1 MVSLFTSMA
10 SAKYMVMLP
19 FSLLLLTN
27 VAAHGGEDGGG
38 MSNVQV
44 LISSLIGAVI
54 VFLSAGKISKF
65 ELEGNQRL
73 ILTLA
78 FFTGIVHILLGLKDT
93 LLLVGG
99 IGVIAISSP
108 RLFSQSIHSMYRINL
123 IILGVAIST
132 IFIAYFVSNHSLHYI
147 VEDYLGI
154 VTKLT
159 ELGILILIGIEY
171 KNNAART
178 DSNIVPS

>member
-1 MVSLFTSMA
+1 MSTVRYL
-10 SAKYMVMLP
+10 VMLP
-19 FSLLLLTN
+19 FSLLLLTS
-27 VAAHGGEDGGG
+27 VTAHGGEDGGG

-54 VFLSAGKISKF
+54 VFVSAGKISKF

-123 IILGVAIST
+123 IILGLSLIHISEPT
-132 IFIAYFVSNHSLHYI
+132 RPY
-147 VEDYLGI
+147 
-154 VTKLT
+154 
-159 ELGILILIGIEY
+159 
-171 KNNAART
+171 
-178 DSNIVPS
+178 

>member
-1 MVSLFTSMA
+1 MVA
-10 SAKYMVMLP
+10 
-19 FSLLLLTN
+19 
-27 VAAHGGEDGGG
+27 
-38 MSNVQV
+38 VQV
-44 LISSLIGAVI
+44 ENFVLPKPAVGTEGQP
-54 VFLSAGKISKF
+54 SKISKF

-154 VTKLT
+154 VTKLS
-159 ELGILILIGIEY
+159 ELGILKFLSFLIVRFWKIYLWFLLVGVLFPFRMQNDLKKELFLVQILAI
-171 KNNAART
+171 
-178 DSNIVPS
+178 SNVAHKQS